1 MRDTALSSG
10 NLRRRC
16 RSSAVGIR
24 LMSEQRHLLVDLK
37 TGKSR
42 PAMSIAPVLSSN
54 KSPWKGVLLEEY
66 PGVAVENLDVANT
79 RHLVVVQLDEPATV
93 EFKQNGNAFQTL
105 HIQPGQVAI
114 LPAMSPF
121 SVRSRNVG
129 AFLALGLEP
138 QFLQLAAHE
147 LIDPD
152 RMELLVRV
160 AFDEP
165 LLKHV
170 VLRLKGDAEAGCP
183 GGRCYGETLAN
194 AVAVHLVS
202 HFGSRAVKSRDTGR
216 GLARY
221 QLNRA
226 IEFIHAHL
234 SEDISLESLAGAV
247 GLSPFHFARLFKRS
261 TGLSPHQYLL
271 RCRVERA
278 RGLLMRAKASIAEVA
293 IEVGFCDQSHLA
305 AHFKRVYG
313 VSPKAFL
320 QQIRY
325 K

>member
-1 MRDTALSSG
+1 MSDQTHVLVE
-10 NLRRRC
+10 LR
-16 RSSAVGIR
+16 
-24 LMSEQRHLLVDLK
+24 

-42 PAMSIAPVLSSN
+42 PAISVAPVVSSS
-54 KSPWKGVLLEEY
+54 KSPWKGILLESYNGSGIEHM
-66 PGVAVENLDVANT
+66 DVAQT
-79 RHLVVVQLDEPATV
+79 RHVVVVQLEDTATI
-93 EFKQNGNAFQTL
+93 EFKENGDAFRTL
-105 HIQPGQVAI
+105 HMHPGKVA
-114 LPAMSPF
+114 LVPAMKPF
-121 SVRSRNVG
+121 SVRTRNTGSFV
-129 AFLALGLEP
+129 ALGLEP

-152 RMELLVRV
+152 RMELLMRI
-160 AFDEP
+160 AFDDS
-165 LLKHV
+165 LLGAIA
-170 VLRLKGDAEAGCP
+170 LGLKQEAEAGCP

-202 HFGSRAVKSRDTGR
+202 HFATKPVTVRDSGR

-226 IEFIHAHL
+226 IEFVHAHL
-234 SEDISLESLAGAV
+234 SDDISLESLAGAA
-247 GLSPFHFARLFKRS
+247 GLSAFHFARLFKRS
-261 TGLSPHQYLL
+261 TGLSPHQYVL

-278 RGLLMRAKASIAEVA
+278 RGLLMRSKSSIAEVA
-293 IEVGFCDQSHLA
+293 VEVGFCDQSHLA

-320 QQIRY
+320 QQVRH